1 MIGNQMPS
9 RWQGRIR
16 RGMEEGTVLALIA
29 RYRTQPGQGDTVEA
43 LLREMTAAVGRDEPD
58 CLLFRVTRSP
68 RDGERFLLYEEYVDE
83 GALEAHRRTPHFR
96 DLIEAKVIPLLIER
110 EREVMVPIA

>member
-1 MIGNQMPS
+1 LLGNPVAHS
-9 RWQGRIR
+9 GRTR
-16 RGMEEGTVLALIA
+16 RGPEEEAVLALIA

-43 LLREMTAAVGRDEPD
+43 LLREMMATVARDEPD

-68 RDGERFLLYEEYVDE
+68 RDGEVFLLYEEYVDE
-83 GALEAHRRTPHFR
+83 GALDAHRRTPHFR
-96 DLIEAKVIPLLIER
+96 ELIEGKVIPLLLER

>member
-1 MIGNQMPS
+1 
-9 RWQGRIR
+9 
-16 RGMEEGTVLALIA
+16 
-29 RYRTQPGQGDTVEA
+29 
-43 LLREMTAAVGRDEPD
+43 MTAVVGRDEPD

-96 DLIEAKVIPLLIER
+96 ELIEGRVIPLLLER
-110 EREVMVPIA
+110 EREVMVPIS

>member
-1 MIGNQMPS
+1 
-9 RWQGRIR
+9 
-16 RGMEEGTVLALIA
+16 MEEGTVLALIA

-58 CLLFRVTRSP
+58 CLLYRVTRSP

-83 GALEAHRRTPHFR
+83 GAMEAHRRTPHFR
-96 DLIEAKVIPLLIER
+96 ELIDGKVLPLLV
-110 EREVMVPIA
+110 EREVEVTVPIT

>member
-1 MIGNQMPS
+1 MGGMSSPS
-9 RWQGRIR
+9 RSQGRTR

-96 DLIEAKVIPLLIER
+96 DLIEGKVIPLLLER
-110 EREVMVPIA
+110 EREVMVPIT